1 MCDNLGQAIP
11 TPPHIDRH
19 DIIIPYIPLSAY
31 RLIIDFLKFD
41 SGFCNYA
48 IPYFH
53 DKGGVTVYLTDE
65 KESQSSERSRT
76 GEVEKRQGQ

>member
-11 TPPHIDRH
+11 TPPHIDRR

-31 RLIIDFLKFD
+31 RLLIDFLKFD

-48 IPYFH
+48 IPHFH
-53 DKGGVTVYLTDE
+53 DAGGVTIYLAHET
-65 KESQSSERSRT
+65 ESQSSERSCP
-76 GEVEKRQGQ
+76 GAAEKRKN